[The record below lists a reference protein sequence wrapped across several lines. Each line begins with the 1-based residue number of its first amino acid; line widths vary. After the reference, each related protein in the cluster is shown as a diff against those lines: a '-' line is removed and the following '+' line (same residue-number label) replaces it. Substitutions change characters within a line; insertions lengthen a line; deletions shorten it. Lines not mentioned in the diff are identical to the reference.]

1 MNKKNLLSIGELSKV
16 TGVHIKSLRYYD
28 SLGILTPAFVD
39 PDSGY
44 RYYSFYQ
51 TALVYA
57 IQLCVE
63 LNIPLKQFS
72 EYVNASA
79 PTISYTNLIQQG
91 QTILAKKIETM
102 QKRLE
107 RLQVMQSEIER
118 AEVSYHSMEP
128 QKYML
133 PERNCWLVPYEGN
146 QFCDRSNQLT
156 KRVLMDIHR
165 NGLQLGDSGGLLLQ
179 RQNSNWKQFL
189 FVDVQASAE
198 EIAKHPEI
206 IHIPKGSYLCKKV
219 EHSDIHQAWDWSLP
233 FVKKEQ
239 IQLVIEIELFVGNYH
254 FSAPALEQRCLLQN
268 VQPVQ

>member
-1 MNKKNLLSIGELSKV
+1 MKILSYGIGCLGSSPVDTAFFYYSISYPNQKLFSQ
-16 TGVHIKSLRYYD
+16 KSLIVNLPVLLY
-28 SLGILTPAFVD
+28 T
-39 PDSGY
+39 
-44 RYYSFYQ
+44 
-51 TALVYA
+51 
-57 IQLCVE
+57 
-63 LNIPLKQFS
+63 QF
-72 EYVNASA
+72 
-79 PTISYTNLIQQG
+79 P
-91 QTILAKKIETM
+91 
-102 QKRLE
+102 
-107 RLQVMQSEIER
+107 
-118 AEVSYHSMEP
+118 
-128 QKYML
+128 
-133 PERNCWLVPYEGN
+133 
-146 QFCDRSNQLT
+146 
-156 KRVLMDIHR
+156 
-165 NGLQLGDSGGLLLQ
+165 LQLGDSGGLLLQ